1 MKLLVLDAAQ
11 AELEEA
17 RDYYLQHGTPRIAA
31 AFVDAYEH
39 GLRRLID
46 HPQIGKVVAGR
57 HRQLTLRNFPYSII
71 YRQTVECIV
80 IDAVAHQRR
89 SPGYWQERR

>member
-1 MKLLVLDAAQ
+1 MKLIVLDVAQ

-17 RDYYLQHGTPRIAA
+17 RGYYLQHGTPRIAA

-46 HPQIGKVVAGR
+46 HPQIGKAVSDR

-71 YRQTVECIV
+71 YRLTADCIV

-89 SPGYWQERR
+89 SPVYWQERR